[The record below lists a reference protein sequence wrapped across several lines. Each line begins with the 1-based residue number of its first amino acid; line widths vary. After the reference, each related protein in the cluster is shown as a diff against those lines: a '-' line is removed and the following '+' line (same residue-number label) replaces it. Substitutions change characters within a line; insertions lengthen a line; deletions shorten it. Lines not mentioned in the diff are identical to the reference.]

1 MYASTKTAA
10 DIIMDRESLSEWAK
24 DKPLSILQ
32 LDPADRAVLRIADER
47 DAIQKK
53 TFTKWVNK
61 HLKKANRRVEDL
73 FEDLR
78 DGHNLLSLLEVL
90 SGEHLP
96 REKGKMRFHML
107 QNAQM
112 ALDFLRYKK
121 IKLVNIRAEDI
132 VDGNPKLTLGLIW
145 TIILHFQISDIVV
158 GKEDNVSAREALLSW
173 ARRSTSRYPGVRVND
188 FTTSWRDGLAF
199 SALVHRNRPDLL
211 DWRKARTIRPSER
224 LENAFY
230 IAEKEYGVTR
240 LLDPEDVDTNEPD
253 EKSLIT
259 YISSLYDVFP
269 EPPSIHPLF
278 DVESQRRVQEYR
290 DLARQ
295 YIYWCREKSAYLQ
308 ERTFPSNLI
317 ELKRLLNDLH
327 HFRSEEVSA
336 RKREKLK
343 LVQIYKELER
353 YFESIGEID
362 VAPELRPD
370 AIEKAWYRMQTA
382 LQDREIILQQEI
394 ERLERLQR
402 LAEKVQREIKH
413 IEVKLTDIETH
424 ISEETVRID
433 RLHPVDAKNIV
444 ESFELELRHMEE
456 PIQNMNQDCH
466 LLSEG
471 HYNTVEDLHKKVNK
485 VHQRWAQLRA
495 TLHTNL
501 VQKLSGL
508 KYPIHETTLTRQ
520 TRMVVES
527 RQIETNQH
535 FRNLQ
540 EHIEWCQ
547 TKLKQLLAAD
557 FGSDLGSVKEELD
570 RQQYE
575 HKIIDQF
582 HVKILNDERHQNKFI
597 NDELHLYQQR
607 LNQLQKVYAELLST
621 STKRLSDLD
630 SLQHFLI
637 QASAE
642 LQWLNEKEQIEISR
656 DWADKNLDLS
666 SVHRYYENLMSDL
679 EKRELHFGTILDRGE
694 TLLNQQHPA
703 SKCIESHLTVLQQQW
718 AWLLQLTLC
727 LEVHLKHATEYHQF
741 FAEIKDAEQWLIN
754 RDETLNNK
762 YSQSDFGLDQGEN
775 LLRGMQDLRE
785 EFNAFGETVANLQ
798 HRAQTIVPLT
808 KRRQP
813 LSQPGSVQAICAY
826 QQQGQIQIDKGETCT
841 LLDNSGRLKW
851 RVRTSKD
858 FEGPIPSACLLIP
871 PPDKEATT
879 AAERLKRLFDRSI
892 NLWQKKHL
900 RLRQNMI
907 FATIRVVKSWDFDQ
921 FLAMGPE
928 QRTAIRRALNDDADK
943 LLSEGDPNDPQLRR
957 LSREMEEVNRLF
969 DEFEKRARAEE
980 ESKKASRIFT
990 EECVSV
996 KAKLEDMARELEQN
1010 ISAPLPRDVDSLDH
1024 VLQIHSDYERRLHL
1038 LDPELQHLQETF
1050 RTIVLKTPALKKSL
1064 DSLMV
1069 LWKELSSLSNLHK
1082 DRLKLLETSL
1092 IGLDDNEHFISEIE
1106 NELGRHRD
1114 LPSTPEG
1121 LQMIFKQLS
1130 QIQEAVTQQQ
1140 PHMEK
1145 MTDAADQLGRMGV
1158 PSKVLNDLK
1167 RLHSN
1172 VERLNTRWSAI
1183 CNQLAERMRSC
1194 ENAIVMMKNLH
1205 SSIQVEESW
1214 VDGTTEKLS
1223 AMPAATSAYELD
1235 KMLGEALERKAKIEN
1250 INLSGKRLLREAKI
1264 YDSKC
1269 LHFIDW
1275 LLEVRPSF
1283 SPPHQ
1288 DWDNIDPVAVQNLS
1302 IFCNNLNTK
1311 FQYLLEQL
1319 YQRLQ
1324 VAIDANEF
1332 ERLKFAESLEEP
1344 LKILQR
1350 HKIPTTKNYDC
1361 FTTTNKTTTQY
1372 ASIKDIRTPIGI
1384 AIAISEGDSQTEK
1397 KESANL
1403 EKNIELENNRQVPDC
1418 KALSDISPGCSLRI
1432 NEATQPIALNVNA
1445 GRLLASDDR
1454 IPLGEAVNRKLIDV
1468 QPFYKLMDPRSDS
1481 ETKNISQLEVLQ
1493 EEYNRKKADREAMVK
1508 PNEEKNLADI
1518 DKLDKFK
1525 TINRNSD
1532 TETITPDY
1540 VVRHESVT
1548 IKSNALCLSDAIE
1561 HGLVNSDGWIADRNS
1576 GERFKL
1582 DVAIAKQIIDPSIR
1596 EVVDVSNDS
1605 KITVE
1610 EAIRRGILNVAMG
1623 HYINESTEEK
1633 LSFHDAKTLQLITK
1647 PCTLKDVCDKNL
1659 MDKMARI
1666 TSPMCRKKL
1675 TITEAIEVGVLDFDS
1690 LKCITRKKGELV
1702 TLQNAIKDDIILPAE
1717 SQYRNFSTGEIFSIP
1732 EAVERGLISSVR
1744 QTPIFDIDGFKD
1756 RQSND
1761 FFSFN
1766 VALSRGILHR
1776 SSSGFTVEIIRDTYK
1791 SLEEAMIEGLIRSE
1805 VYEMFHKKVGI
1816 KNASGKEFNLLD
1828 LCYHNLINPKSGCLL
1843 DPKSGQTIPLDIAL
1857 KRKFITAEGALRLS
1871 SLLNITLTTETVTR
1885 TVNRYVTIHTKEQLR
1900 LPSTKALSF
1909 TEAIRQELVDEDKQM
1924 FTDPNTGMTYSI
1936 QQALTYGLLGVDS
1949 NDNLSESAKKFK
1961 STITIMA
1968 KQRVADMDPNEANLQ
1983 QYVDNYLDIPFTE
1996 NHSNSGDL
2004 NDKFIGSDQV
2014 SIMVKENSQTAKCE
2028 IFSPEPLQIAPGII
2042 YDPSTALVIF
2052 IQSGQTENILKAA
2065 RLGLIDDKLI
2075 RIFDPET
2082 QENISLRESVD
2093 RKIYD
2098 PELCSILAES
2108 GCRLNIITAIQ
2119 KGVLTVSGTPLVAA
2133 EDALHLVKFIANPST
2148 NEQITAEVAYER
2160 GTIAKDN
2167 LITQKSIARAMRNE
2181 KIGVFHKIR
2190 KVRLKLKEAL
2200 EKGAIDGETYGI
2212 LKNEQNF
2219 INENNERLSISE
2231 AIDLGFVDGN
2241 KGKVVDPQ
2249 RNCILNLHEA
2259 VDAHIIDSDAAGLL
2273 IPLVKSL
2280 SIPKLM
2286 EQGLIDTKTNKII
2299 HPESACFLNIHE
2311 AIICEI
2317 LDPFSKIKEPAE
2329 CTIID
2334 AFEKKI
2340 IDADECTFKVNKKS
2354 LSLTESIALNIFET
2368 KSDLKPSLMPI
2379 PPVGMTFAVIVERG
2393 LLKTKPAS
2401 IIHPELKIQIP
2412 LQKAIKEGFIM
2423 SIPYPPKSKAIGVIQ
2438 AVEEGLINVENKT
2451 FSHPDEDVHLSI
2463 RQALEKGV
2471 LVVKP
2476 ICEFVAS
2483 QRPTP
2488 QTNFTDSVNT
2498 AHEIST
2504 KTIELTQEYVLI
2516 SNDEFRNIET
2526 QVSRSTSEGN
2536 VLETTVSDNRAKT
2549 KHLNSFAQISNDRGQ
2564 SCVSRVHIEKNYV
2577 PEVAEKPK
2585 PSSSYTTVNKAK
2597 EALTKGTTGIV
2608 AAHVL
2613 AGASIVSGIKE
2624 FNSGIT
2630 KGSFKK
2636 GKKQKKRESN
2646 EDVDT
2651 EQNKLSSISEQR
2663 LVRSASPVL
2672 HDPDNSFKDLQL
2684 EANVFSD
2691 RNENQVEIKRTQNVD
2706 TEDHINS
2713 PRSSKTNSTCPGFK
2727 ADVTA
2732 NTGQVPF
2739 DLISQTTAYEPKEES
2754 LKNNLMKCNKMQW
2767 TSQKVNNF
2775 GPSPYLV
2782 NTSDQITIENLSR
2795 LNVYDKNN
2803 EHFTNPSTGSKI
2815 PFHALVSEMNIF
2827 NPETTLVK
2835 NFTTEQYESLTQA
2848 LERPL
2853 LDRNNGHMVDP
2864 KTGTKISFF
2873 ESVHRN
2879 WIVLSKINER
2889 KQAAI
2894 ENVIN
2899 KKTGEVILEDG
2910 RVSSIVDAINNG
2922 VIDIQSISVRDPV
2935 SGEVIPLRMAIE
2947 LGVVDMQA
2955 GTVIDIQTLQE
2966 IPMED
2971 AFKLGFLVPGSRKPI
2986 SLEAAVRQGLYDPA
3000 TGKLY
3005 DLESNNQV
3013 DVQRSIEIGLINPKI
3028 SLIVDTTTKR
3038 EIKLDC
3044 ALEDDLVVTEIGK
3057 IKDKKA
3063 NILVSLDVGLER
3075 KLLKTDHITWSLPE
3089 MLQREYYIP
3098 RSGKILNPITG
3109 EEICIRQA
3117 IEFGVVELDSCLIK
3131 NDEKSLI
3138 VSSKQAIKEGLL
3150 DIVQGTL
3157 SCPNIQLDEAFVKGY
3172 IFSTK
3177 KPLSLVDC
3185 LLREIYD
3192 PNTARFSIDEESV
3205 DLQTALV
3212 LKLINSEELILL
3224 DPKNDCIISLRE
3236 AISKGY
3242 IDPIHGLVI
3251 SPYSNTG
3258 QSLPEALESRILIPH
3273 KRKRSLP
3280 DAVYRGLY
3288 DPKTGVFSNTITREK
3303 LSTECAIRRGILDP
3317 NSTIVNTADKVL
3329 SFEMAIASGFVDT
3342 KKGTVKDKYNRAI
3355 DYKEAFDR
3363 GILIETQIPI
3373 SLMEAIIKRI
3383 YNEQDDTFM
3392 DPRTGKKLS
3401 LSEAIENKLLD
3412 EESVQIKDSNTDL
3425 YEEFNLSD
3433 AKATGLIDSCSA
3445 VLIYNNQKFTIKDAF
3460 DVGILNDTR
3469 APISLQKALHRGLF
3483 DEIDGKFVDP
3493 NNKRKLTLLEAIRN
3507 FVINSQL
3514 PCYFDAVPEN
3524 MHDLA
3529 ETCHMGIINCIEGV
3543 FRVPGSNTFISLHKA
3558 LKLGLIVDIENSNFG
3573 LYELLA
3579 MKFYDVATRKVVH
3592 PVSGR
3597 RLSLKEACA
3606 EGIVSSS
3613 ASLVKNHKTGQY
3625 TNLAFSIKHNFIDD
3639 INGCYN
3645 LSESNQ
3651 IDLQEAR
3658 AQGLI
3663 VSNRRYFDLELIMK
3677 MRLLDSESGTFCDP
3691 ISGDFCNLLQGIQS
3705 GLINATTTAFK
3716 NLATGEDIPLILA
3729 IEKGDV
3735 DVEKGRVF
3743 DHGRKISYNYDVAM
3757 RRGVFVTM
3765 TKAMSDEDL
3774 VRRHSRCLNEHIS
3787 GSVSFNGPREMSLE
3801 EAIAYKII
3809 DPKFAFVRDY
3819 KSHKE
3824 VSFEIA
3830 RQSGIIDLSKR
3841 TFVDPEASI
3850 FQFDATSVIFAS
3862 EPITFDRAVE
3872 INALDLKSGV
3882 LTYINSSKCQE
3893 EESVNNAP
3901 EFKVYSLKDAITK
3914 GIMDPD
3920 SAFVKDLAKSKLV
3933 RLPEA
3938 FRKGLIDANQAN
3950 VVNTKTS
3957 KICSLQEAYESGLLI
3972 TPKRS
3977 FSLIEAITFKL
3988 YIPSTGTFIDPF
4000 HTNGNITKPRTITL
4014 AEAITN
4020 GLIEPS
4026 STVIRNSSTGE
4037 IIPFTAA
4044 INVGLVDSQKG
4055 CLLCVDHSN
4064 VDFAEAAEKGLL
4076 LKAEQRQA
4084 VFEKFNLCE
4093 QNVTN
4098 LLEWV
4103 NKIEHKIA
4111 NIGGPR
4117 EKMDE
4122 LRNQINAI
4130 KQIKDEIESQQ
4141 RSVAT
4146 CSEQIRQIVLTGGDV
4161 LSAPEIATV
4170 ESAGRELR
4178 SRVDRAN
4185 DRVQR
4190 LLRRLDASRDEL
4202 TKLRSELDI
4211 FSAWLQSARH
4221 ILEDKERSLSDLSRL
4236 STQVESIREFVSD
4249 VIGHQADL
4257 RFITMATQKFVD
4269 ESKEFLAILN
4279 DFRTSLPERLPHVE
4293 PLPSTESSIR
4303 QEVSLASA
4311 HYKDLMNRVNAL
4323 QDRISGLS
4331 GRQREYQESIDK
4343 VNEWLRS
4350 IRPHALRIIG
4360 DPIGEDSKSVQEQ
4373 MSEAKALYNE
4383 LLSNGRLVDYAQQ
4396 TLDSLLRTLGTQLN
4410 PAEIKLLELPITELK
4425 ESYQGLLDSLGEHC
4439 KNLDRTLVQ
4448 SQGVQDALE
4457 SLSNWVTQAE
4467 EKYKLQLRL
4476 ASLIKERLQEQMRE
4490 HKAFLADVQSH
4501 QISIDSV
4508 YSSAQLLV
4516 KAALSARIAKMVENN
4531 LNDITNKFNR
4541 LFDKAVK
4548 RGEFFDDIYN
4558 KLCRYLDEITN
4569 VEQSI
4574 GSLQEAIDSRDT
4586 TLLTA
4591 EDQMKRMIEISN
4603 RKEKFSST
4611 FDDCMRHGKDLITI
4625 RDVTD
4630 TSLLRDRIK
4639 ALESQWRNFTVNLED
4654 KMKLSKQKS
4663 EHRATYENLKS
4674 QVLIWL
4680 AGMESRIAG
4689 LDPVAIDLNK
4699 ITQQNDELK
4708 PIFKDYREYA
4718 STIDK
4723 INDIGAHYD
4732 ALIRPESPSRKRS
4745 IFSPI
4750 KRVSPLRRMSG
4761 ETRSPSPTKGGILS
4775 PLSTG
4780 SSGFGS
4786 RRSSQDGFQLTEI
4799 SPVQQ
4804 QLSEINN
4811 RYGLIGVRLNDRQ
4824 NELDNMNEEIRKQYE
4839 NLKNLSI
4846 FLDRIHRQLP
4856 KETISNKDEV
4866 DRCNKQ
4872 AKRTIEDMY
4881 EKQSLLDTTKTQIKD
4896 ILRRKSEVYGADQ
4909 LRTENEN
4916 VLDKWKHLS
4925 EACKNCINFSD
4936 KLRDFLDTH
4945 NNLKNW
4951 LDSKERMLTVLGP
4964 ISSDPRMVQS
4974 QVQQVQVLREEFR
4987 TQQPQLKHFQEI
4999 GQSILNYPHSETLD
5013 GVAVS
5018 KKLQDID
5025 GKWEDLVSR
5034 LDERANCLGGA
5045 ADSSKEFDAAVS
5057 RLKEALQQ
5065 ISDNLDILPSHMD
5078 YQEKLRKIENLERQ
5092 LEGQRPLLADAEQS
5106 ATALC
5111 NILGDSASRA
5121 DVNSRVVALGK
5132 QYQTLQ
5138 KKLDTKKAETEA
5150 TLRNGRQFTESCSKT
5165 LGWLSGELTNLN
5177 ERLLVSAHKPSLQH
5191 QVDSHEPIYREIMA
5205 REHEI
5210 IMLLNKGK
5218 DLSDLQ
5224 QDRIAK
5230 RDLDRIQQQWEKLRR
5245 EAVERHTRLQTCME
5259 YCRKYIQNSEIFLTW
5274 LRLAE
5279 DKLNSFAPGVLS
5291 KSKLENHLRDLQ
5303 AFRSEVWK
5311 HSNDY
5316 ENTKVSGE
5324 TFLNSC
5330 DIDKESISKELR
5342 DIHEKWESLNNDL
5355 IARAQ
5360 EIENYSRRLGDFN
5373 DELRNLNHDVSRCE
5387 DRLAAHDALGG
5398 TAKDAKLVER
5408 VKTIREELRNLQ
5420 NPLQRLKN
5428 MANEI
5433 CVEIRALGG
5442 DAEHLIDDVDNIADR
5457 ITELERRL
5465 NDRLDVL
5472 QSVATAVSHFNDKVK
5487 VLATDINELENEI
5500 ENLSAPA
5507 REIQIVQVQYDETTK
5522 LRSKIDRAA
5531 EGIEECELAADALV
5545 DAGFSP
5551 DAAQTRE
5558 QISILRKNLMR
5569 LDNRLRSH
5577 SHILEETLLT
5587 LQNFYEI
5594 QSHTLNDI
5602 HKVVEEFRLMKPVA
5616 SELDHIRR
5624 QQEDFRNFRMQ
5635 KLESLCKNVDKVNI
5649 TGRDLVR
5656 SAASGVSTNNIEK
5669 DLENLNECWNDLKE
5683 RMNERDR
5690 RLDVALLH
5698 SGKFQEALE
5707 GLAKW
5712 LSDTEEM
5719 VKNQKAP
5726 SSDYKVIKAQL
5737 QEQKFLKKML
5747 LDRQNSM
5754 SSLSS
5759 LSKEVISHTD
5769 ISERSVIEKQLQD
5782 LMERFDTLTYGAERR
5797 ERDLE
5802 ETMGI
5807 AKRFHDKINP
5817 LQLWLDTTER
5827 TVKSMELV
5835 PTDEEKIQQRILE
5848 HERLHNEILE
5858 EKPNF
5863 SQMADIASQLMHLIS
5878 DDEAVN
5884 LSEKVRKITDRYTE
5898 LVDSSEN
5905 IGSLLNESRKGL
5917 RHLVLTYQ
5925 DLAAWMEHMEI
5936 ELKRFHSV
5944 PVFAEKLLEQMDL
5957 LLQLN
5962 ENIANHAPNVESTVE
5977 CGAELM
5983 KHISNDE
5990 ALQLKDK
5997 LDSLQRR
6004 YGELTNRGGDL
6015 LKNSQNALPLVQQF
6029 HGGHSRLIEWMQI
6042 AETSLSLSEPRQF
6055 DVLRL
6060 EGELAEMRTVLD
6072 VVNLVGP
6079 QLCQISPGEGAA
6091 VIENI
6096 VTRDNRRFDAIVEQI
6111 QRKAERLHLSNQR
6124 AKEVMNGIDE
6134 LLEWFRDMDATLR
6147 DAELPA
6153 IEPKL
6158 VRGQLQE
6165 HRSINDDISGQKGRV
6180 RDITAAS
6187 KKVLRES
6194 PQSDNTS
6201 TLREK
6206 LEDLKEIVETV
6217 VQLCSERLSTLE
6229 QALPLS
6235 EHFADSHA
6243 GLSAW
6248 FDDMEAQISRLSTPA
6263 LRPDQISQ
6271 QQDRNERLLQSI
6283 LEHKPLLD
6291 KLNKTGEALGAL
6303 VTDDDSGKI
6312 NEILTTD
6319 SARYSALRQEVRE
6332 RQQALENALQ
6342 ESSQFSDKIEGL
6354 LRALTNTVEQVN
6366 QLDPLSALPQKIREQ
6381 IEDNAAIGE
6390 DLEKRADAFN
6400 AVQRA
6405 ANDVIAKAGNKS
6417 DPAIRDIKSKL
6428 EKLNTLWSDV
6438 KKATKRRGSSLNDI
6452 LSLAESFWNQL
6463 LCVMKSLKDLEEN
6476 LSAQE
6481 APAAQPQ
6488 EIQKQQV
6495 ALQEIRYEIDQTKPE
6510 VEQVRRRGNNL
6521 MSMCGEPDKPEVKK
6535 HIDDLDNAWDN
6546 ITALYAKREE
6556 NLIDAMEK
6564 AMEFHET
6571 LQKLLQFL
6579 TNAEENFTRL
6589 GQIGTDIDA
6598 VKQQID
6604 QLRSFK
6610 DEVDPHMVKIEAL
6623 NRQAIELTER
6633 TSPEQAASIRE
6644 PLLVVNRRWDS
6655 LLRCMVERQKQLE
6668 HALLHLGQF
6677 QHALSELLVWINKTD
6692 ITLDQLKPIP
6702 GDPQL
6707 LEVELAK
6714 LKVLANDIQ
6723 AHQNSVDTLNDAG
6736 RHLIESEKGSL
6747 EASTTQEKLR
6757 KLNQEWKT
6765 LLQKSSDR
6773 QHELEES
6780 LREAHGYISEV
6791 QDILGWLGD
6800 VDAVIGAS
6808 KPVGGLPET
6817 AAEQLERFMEVYNEL
6832 EENRPKVETIQ
6843 TQGQEYIKK
6852 QNQIKV
6858 SSSNLQHTLRTLK
6871 QRWDAVI
6878 SRASDKKIK
6887 LEIALKE
6894 ATEFHETLQTFVEWL
6909 NQAEKQLANAQPVS
6923 RVLETIQ
6930 AQMEDHKILQKDV
6943 STHREA
6949 MLLLDKK
6956 GTHLKYFSQKQDVIL
6971 IKNLLVSVQ
6980 HRWERIVSKAAERT
6994 RALDHGYKEARE
7006 FNDSWSNMMQ
7016 YLEETEAIL
7025 DQIIEEAANT
7035 KEPQKIKKCI
7045 SKIKDTH
7052 RQLTGKQSSYDSTMR
7067 SGKNLIERAPKSDE
7081 PIMGKML
7088 CDLKDRWSRVLLK
7101 SIERQRKL
7109 EEALLLSG
7117 QFSDAL
7123 GELLDWLKKAE
7134 SILNQDGLVHGD
7146 LETVQGLWEQHK
7158 HLEQDLQK
7166 RSTQM
7171 QSVLKTGR
7179 GLERSGNNPDI
7190 GLQLDE
7196 LQSIWDEV
7204 KNDTAKR
7211 GERLQQ
7217 ALKDAEKLNKNIQGI
7232 FDWLDHAEHKLRY
7245 AKNAPDDERI
7255 SREMMETHKE
7265 FMADLSLRERQ
7276 KVETF
7281 KFAEEIISKAYPDA
7295 IPIIK
7300 NWLNIIE
7307 ERWEEVKQWGVNRES
7322 KLEQHLQSLKDLDD
7336 TIEKLLIWLNGL
7348 EATLLN
7354 LERESLPDEIAPL
7367 EKLIEDHKEFMEN
7380 TARRQAEIDRACK
7393 PKQLT
7398 VGSRKTSRAAKT
7410 PVRGSSHDIR
7420 EQSPDGTLRRQSFKG
7435 SRDYGLN
7442 VRKSGSRI
7450 TPNRDT
7456 PDRDRLPH
7464 YGPRFS
7470 PSSVGSELEF
7480 RSSRAKLLWDKWRQV
7495 WMLSW
7500 ERQRRLNDHLMYL
7513 KDLERVRNF
7522 SWDDWRK
7529 RFLKYMNHKKSRLTD
7544 LFRKMDKDNNGL
7556 IPRGEFID
7564 GILNTKFDT
7573 SRMEMGAVADL
7584 FDRNGEGLIDWQEF
7598 IAALRPDW
7606 QERKPVTDSDKI
7618 HDEVKRLVMLCTCR
7632 QKFRVFQVGEGKYR
7646 FGDSQKLRLVRI
7658 LRSTV
7663 MVRVGG
7669 GWVALDEFLQK
7680 NDPCRADEHLAELMP
7695 IFERIRAQEQVPCA
7709 FPIHMGAAGGT
7720 IFMRCNNSRSVP
7732 LSPHVIHC
7740 HPTTLS
7746 VRERS
7751 VRSIPMS
7758 KPSRSSLSA
7767 STPDSLSDNEGNQ
7780 GGNTSGR
7787 YTPRKV
7793 TYTSIR
7799 TGLTPSASR
7808 PNSKPNSRPLS
7819 RQGSKP
7825 SSRQGSTLSLDST
7838 DEATPSRIPQRKASS
7853 GGTGSNPRPS
7863 RLSVTPTTSRT
7874 NGAGAIPR
7882 KTASGSASPA
7892 PTIHGGMIRSSSIPA
7907 LTGFGFKPSIRTSRI
7922 PIKISLSENSSP
7934 TCSALSSANYNFGRS
7949 GTSTP
7954 SGLQTPR
7961 KNSGDPSVSSNMR
7974 RTSRGTTPV
7983 EKREPFRL

>member
-1 MYASTKTAA
+1 MKRNQKVLTDVVNSPGPPITTSIDQIKEQKILKPLTVEATNCIDQSTMERNELLPYDYVILEETIEPKPRRYQQLTRNKLMSAEILGSSLESTKISRHIQNGYRRTTTR
-10 DIIMDRESLSEWAK
+10 IVRKVTTLNHIEEQRSGPENMLELTRNVPTKQETTRHFVS
-24 DKPLSILQ
+24 PLGFQSPLLPSI
-32 LDPADRAVLRIADER
+32 
-47 DAIQKK
+47 K
-53 TFTKWVNK
+53 
-61 HLKKANRRVEDL
+61 
-73 FEDLR
+73 
-78 DGHNLLSLLEVL
+78 
-90 SGEHLP
+90 
-96 REKGKMRFHML
+96 
-107 QNAQM
+107 
-112 ALDFLRYKK
+112 
-121 IKLVNIRAEDI
+121 
-132 VDGNPKLTLGLIW
+132 
-145 TIILHFQISDIVV
+145 ISDIVV
-158 GKEDNVSAREALLSW
+158 GKEDNVSAREALLTW

-188 FTTSWRDGLAF
+188 FTSSWRDGLAF

-211 DWRKARTIRPSER
+211 DWRKARTVRARER
-224 LENAFY
+224 LETAFH
-230 IAEKEYGVTR
+230 IVEKEYGVTR

-295 YIYWCREKSAYLQ
+295 YIYWCREKTAYLQ

-336 RKREKLK
+336 RKREKSK
-343 LVQIYKELER
+343 LIQIYKELER

-362 VAPELRPD
+362 VEPELRPD
-370 AIEKAWYRMQTA
+370 AIEKSWYRLQSA

-394 ERLERLQR
+394 ERLDRLQR

-413 IEVKLTDIETH
+413 TDIKLTDLETH

-444 ESFELELRHMEE
+444 ESFELELRHLEE
-456 PIQNMNQDCH
+456 PIQDMNQDCH

-471 HYNTVEDLHKKVNK
+471 RYNAVDELSKKVNK
-485 VHQRWAQLRA
+485 LHQRWAQLRA
-495 TLHTNL
+495 TFHTNL

-535 FRNLQ
+535 FRDLQ

-557 FGSDLGSVKEELD
+557 FGSDLPSVKEELD

-582 HVKILNDERHQNKFI
+582 HVKILNDERQQNKFI
-597 NDELHLYQQR
+597 DDELHLYQQR

-630 SLQHFLI
+630 SLQHFLA

-703 SKCIESHLTVLQQQW
+703 SKCIENHLTVLQQQW

-741 FAEIKDAEQWLIN
+741 FAEIKDAEQWLTN
-754 RDETLNNK
+754 RDETLNSK

-785 EFNAFGETVANLQ
+785 EFNAFGETVVSLQ
-798 HRAQTIVPLT
+798 NRAQTVVPLT
-808 KRRQP
+808 KRRHP
-813 LSQPGSVQAICAY
+813 LTQPGSVQAICAY
-826 QQQGQIQIDKGETCT
+826 QQPGVMQIEKGETCT

-858 FEGPIPSACLLIP
+858 FEGPVPSACLLIP
-871 PPDKEATT
+871 PPDKEATIV
-879 AAERLKRLFDRSI
+879 AERVKRLFDRSI

-980 ESKKASRIFT
+980 ESKQASRVFT
-990 EECVSV
+990 GECISV

-1010 ISAPLPRDVDSLDH
+1010 ISAPLPRDIDSLDH
-1024 VLQIHSDYERRLHL
+1024 VLEIHSDYERRLHL
-1038 LDPELQHLQETF
+1038 LEPELQHLQDTF

-1064 DSLMV
+1064 DNLMV
-1069 LWKELSSLSNLHK
+1069 LWKELNSLSNLHK

-1092 IGLDDNEHFISEIE
+1092 VGLDENEHFISEIE
-1106 NELGRHRD
+1106 NELAKHRD
-1114 LPSTPEG
+1114 LPSSPEG
-1121 LQMIFKQLS
+1121 LQLIFKQLS
-1130 QIQEAVTQQQ
+1130 QIQDAITQQQ

-1158 PSKVLNDLK
+1158 PTKVLNDLK
-1167 RLHSN
+1167 RLHAN

-1183 CNQLAERMRSC
+1183 CNQLAE
-1194 ENAIVMMKNLH
+1194 
-1205 SSIQVEESW
+1205 
-1214 VDGTTEKLS
+1214 
-1223 AMPAATSAYELD
+1223 
-1235 KMLGEALERKAKIEN
+1235 
-1250 INLSGKRLLREAKI
+1250 
-1264 YDSKC
+1264 SKC

-1283 SPPHQ
+1283 SPPRRDLDHTI
-1288 DWDNIDPVAVQNLS
+1288 NAEAMHNLS
-1302 IFCNNLNTK
+1302 AHCNDLNAK
-1311 FQYLLEQL
+1311 FHSLLEEL
-1319 YQRLQ
+1319 SHRLRL
-1324 VAIDANEF
+1324 AIEANET
-1332 ERLKFAESLEEP
+1332 ESLQFAESLQEP
-1344 LKILQR
+1344 LKVLQR
-1350 HKIPTTKNYDC
+1350 YKSRTSKHYDC
-1361 FTTTNKTTTQY
+1361 FTTTSTTTTQCS
-1372 ASIKDIRTPIGI
+1372 SIRDIHTSTGTSSGFRENAAEEEKNPIHKRDI
-1384 AIAISEGDSQTEK
+1384 TLTNNRQILESKERVDPTTNCPLTIGDAVQIKSLDMHADELLNSK
-1397 KESANL
+1397 RINL
-1403 EKNIELENNRQVPDC
+1403 EKAANH
-1418 KALSDISPGCSLRI
+1418 
-1432 NEATQPIALNVNA
+1432 
-1445 GRLLASDDR
+1445 
-1454 IPLGEAVNRKLIDV
+1454 KLIDV
-1468 QPFYKLMDPRSDS
+1468 EPFYKSTQP
-1481 ETKNISQLEVLQ
+1481 ILEVRQ
-1493 EEYNRKKADREAMVK
+1493 KEYNEKEIDCEVERNNKIIMS
-1508 PNEEKNLADI
+1508 NEDE
-1518 DKLDKFK
+1518 LDKCK
-1525 TINRNSD
+1525 IVAGSADTNMESD
-1532 TETITPDY
+1532 IFIPLIEASKPDY
-1540 VVRHESVT
+1540 LIRHESVT

-1561 HGLVNSDGWIADRNS
+1561 HGLVDADGWIADRNS

-1582 DVAIAKQIIDPSIR
+1582 DIAIAKQLINPNIR
-1596 EVVDVSNDS
+1596 EVVDAKNDS
-1605 KITVE
+1605 KITLD
-1610 EAIRRGILNVAMG
+1610 EALKRGILNIAVSR
-1623 HYINESTEEK
+1623 YINESTGEK
-1633 LSFHDAKTLQLITK
+1633 LSFIEAKSLQLITK
-1647 PCTLKDVCDKNL
+1647 PYTLKDICDKNL
-1659 MDKMARI
+1659 MDERSRI
-1666 TSPMCRKKL
+1666 ISPVGRKKL
-1675 TITEAIEVGVLDFDS
+1675 GIMEAIEVGVLDFDS
-1690 LKCITRKKGELV
+1690 LKCITRRKGELI
-1702 TLQNAIKDDIILPAE
+1702 TLQNAIADNIILPLE
-1717 SQYRNFSTGEIFSIP
+1717 CQYRNFSTGEIFDIP
-1732 EAVERGLISSVR
+1732 EAVQRGLISSVTQR
-1744 QTPIFDIDGFKD
+1744 SIFDIDGFKD
-1756 RQSND
+1756 IQNND
-1761 FFSFN
+1761 FVSFN
-1766 VALSRGILHR
+1766 VALSRGILYR
-1776 SSSGFTVEIIRDTYK
+1776 SSSEFTIQISENTYK
-1791 SLEEAMIEGLIRSE
+1791 SLEEAMNVGLIRPE
-1805 VYEMFHKKVGI
+1805 VYEMFHKKIGI
-1816 KNASGKEFNLLD
+1816 KNASGKEFNILD
-1828 LCYHNLINPKSGCLL
+1828 LCYYNLINPKTGCLL
-1843 DPKSGQTIPLDIAL
+1843 DGKTGETIPFDLAL
-1857 KRKFITAEGALRLS
+1857 KRKLITAEGALLLS

-1885 TVNRYVTIHTKEQLR
+1885 TVNRYVTVHTNEQTP
-1900 LPSTKALSF
+1900 LPNTGALSF
-1909 TEAIRQELVDEDKQM
+1909 TEAIRRDLVNEEKQL
-1924 FTDPNTGMTYSI
+1924 FTDPKTEKTYSI
-1936 QQALTYGLLGVDS
+1936 QQALTYGLLTTDS
-1949 NDNLSESAKKFK
+1949 NDNLTESNKKSK
-1961 STITIMA
+1961 PTITIIT
-1968 KQRVADMDPNEANLQ
+1968 KQRVSENDPIKTNTQGN
-1983 QYVDNYLDIPFTE
+1983 VSKCLDIPIAENNRNNGDVNVKFTSSDKTSFME
-1996 NHSNSGDL
+1996 N
-2004 NDKFIGSDQV
+2004 
-2014 SIMVKENSQTAKCE
+2014 ENSQNFKTDQRE
-2028 IFSPEPLQIAPGII
+2028 ISSPEPLQIAPGVI

-2052 IQSGQTENILKAA
+2052 IHNGQSENILEAA
-2065 RLGLIDDKLI
+2065 RLGLIDEKTV
-2075 RIFDPET
+2075 RIVDPET
-2082 QENISLRESVD
+2082 QENISLSESID

-2098 PELCSILAES
+2098 PDLGCILTQT
-2108 GCRLNIITAIQ
+2108 GCRLNITKAIQ
-2119 KGVLTVSGTPLVAA
+2119 QGILIVSGTPLVAA
-2133 EDALHLVKFIANPST
+2133 EGALHTVKFVTDPLT
-2148 NEQITAEVAYER
+2148 NEQIPVEVAYER
-2160 GTIAKDN
+2160 GILTKDN
-2167 LITQKSIARAMRNE
+2167 LTTPKPIERETSNE
-2181 KIGVFHKIR
+2181 KTNVLHKIR
-2190 KVRLKLKEAL
+2190 KIILTPKEAL
-2200 EKGAIDGETYGI
+2200 EKGVIDGEACDI
-2212 LKNEQNF
+2212 L
-2219 INENNERLSISE
+2219 ENGRDFLNHNNKRISISE
-2231 AIDLGFVDGN
+2231 AINLGFIDGN
-2241 KGKVVDPQ
+2241 KGKVIDPQ
-2249 RNCILNLHEA
+2249 RNCILNIYEA
-2259 VDAHIIDSDAAGLL
+2259 VASHIVDHDTANLL
-2273 IPLVKSL
+2273 IPLARSL

-2286 EQGLIDTKTNKII
+2286 EQGLIDTKTNKIV
-2299 HPESACFLNIHE
+2299 HPESGCFLNIHE
-2311 AIICEI
+2311 AIVCEI
-2317 LDPFSKIKEPAE
+2317 LDPFSKIQQPVE
-2329 CTIID
+2329 CTIAD
-2334 AFEKKI
+2334 AIEKRI
-2340 IDADECTFKVNKKS
+2340 IDAEDCTFKINNKS
-2354 LSLTESIALNIFET
+2354 LSLAEGIALNIFET
-2368 KSDLKPSLMPI
+2368 KSDLKPSLLPI
-2379 PPVGMTFAVIVERG
+2379 SPVGMTFAVIIERG

-2401 IIHPELKIQIP
+2401 IIHPELKMQIP
-2412 LQKAIKEGFIM
+2412 LEKAITEEFIM
-2423 SIPYPPKSKAIGVIQ
+2423 SIPYPPRAKAIGVIEG
-2438 AVEEGLINVENKT
+2438 VEKGFVNVVDQT
-2451 FSHPDEDVHLSI
+2451 FSHPDENVHLSI
-2463 RQALEKGV
+2463 RQALEKGL

-2476 ICEFVAS
+2476 ISDFVVS
-2483 QRPTP
+2483 QKPMKQIKFADTK
-2488 QTNFTDSVNT
+2488 NT
-2498 AHEIST
+2498 AHVIST
-2504 KTIELTQEYVLI
+2504 ETIELIQEYVLI
-2516 SNDEFRNIET
+2516 SNEELQNNKAERT
-2526 QVSRSTSEGN
+2526 CSTTKDNSSDKNMSE
-2536 VLETTVSDNRAKT
+2536 K
-2549 KHLNSFAQISNDRGQ
+2549 KNSFSET
-2564 SCVSRVHIEKNYV
+2564 IEKV
-2577 PEVAEKPK
+2577 E
-2585 PSSSYTTVNKAK
+2585 PSSSYMAINKVK
-2597 EALTKGTTGIV
+2597 EALKMGTIGIV
-2608 AAHVL
+2608 AAPVL
-2613 AGASIVSGIKE
+2613 AGAAIVGEIKQLGRATKDIFKSE
-2624 FNSGIT
+2624 TLIKKDSYENKGETSNLTKAGLVFEENKVPNASELFKIT
-2630 KGSFKK
+2630 SCT
-2636 GKKQKKRESN
+2636 
-2646 EDVDT
+2646 DDAD
-2651 EQNKLSSISEQR
+2651 SS
-2663 LVRSASPVL
+2663 
-2672 HDPDNSFKDLQL
+2672 KDLLQS
-2684 EANVFSD
+2684 NIFSD
-2691 RNENQVEIKRTQNVD
+2691 RNEKQAADIKTIVESQKNSQTLKNYLDDSGFEQDSTAKENAGEIASDKL
-2706 TEDHINS
+2706 TETTVS
-2713 PRSSKTNSTCPGFK
+2713 EFK
-2727 ADVTA
+2727 ALSPLNNNKLVECDQMQ
-2732 NTGQVPF
+2732 G
-2739 DLISQTTAYEPKEES
+2739 ISQNMNNSES
-2754 LKNNLMKCNKMQW
+2754 
-2767 TSQKVNNF
+2767 SA
-2775 GPSPYLV
+2775 YLV
-2782 NTSDQITIENLSR
+2782 STNDQVTIENLSE
-2795 LNVYDKNN
+2795 LNIYDKHN
-2803 EHFTNPSTGSKI
+2803 ECFINPLTGTKI
-2815 PFHALVSEMNIF
+2815 PFHALVFEMNIF
-2827 NPETTLVK
+2827 NPENTLVK
-2835 NFTTEQYESLTQA
+2835 NFTTDQYESLTHA

-2853 LDRNNGHMVDP
+2853 LDRHNGHMVDP
-2864 KTGTKISFF
+2864 KTGKKISFF
-2873 ESVHRN
+2873 ECVRRN
-2879 WIVLSKINER
+2879 WVVFSNLDKR
-2889 KQAAI
+2889 KQAPI
-2894 ENVIN
+2894 ESVIDQ
-2899 KKTGEVILEDG
+2899 KTGKVILDDG
-2910 RVSSIVDAINNG
+2910 RVFSIVDAINDG
-2922 VIDIQSISVRDPV
+2922 IIDIQSISVRDPV

-2986 SLEAAVRQGLYDPA
+2986 SLEAAVRKGLYDPE

-3005 DLESNNQV
+3005 DSASNNQV
-3013 DVQRSIEIGLINPKI
+3013 DVQKSIEIGLVNPKI
-3028 SLIVDTTTKR
+3028 SLIVDTATKK
-3038 EIKLDC
+3038 EVKLDC
-3044 ALEDDLVVTEIGK
+3044 ALEDDLVVAEVGK

-3063 NILVSLDVGLER
+3063 NILVSLDVGLEK

-3098 RSGKILNPITG
+3098 KSGKILNPTTG
-3109 EEICIRQA
+3109 EEICIQQA
-3117 IEFGVVELDSCLIK
+3117 IEFGIVELDSCLIK
-3131 NDEKSLI
+3131 NDEKSMI
-3138 VSSKQAIKEGLL
+3138 VSGKQAVNEGLL
-3150 DIVQGTL
+3150 DIVRGTL
-3157 SCPNIQLDEAFVKGY
+3157 VCPNIRLDEAFVKGY

-3177 KPLSLVDC
+3177 QPLSLVDC
-3185 LLREIYD
+3185 LLREIYN
-3192 PNTARFSIDEESV
+3192 PNTAQFNIDGKLV
-3205 DLQTALV
+3205 DLQSALA
-3212 LKLINSEELILL
+3212 LKLINAEELVLL
-3224 DPKNDCIISLRE
+3224 DPRTDCIISLRE
-3236 AISKGY
+3236 AINKGY

-3258 QSLPEALESRILIPH
+3258 QSLPEALENRILIPH

-3288 DPKTGVFSNTITREK
+3288 DPKTGVFSNTVTREK

-3317 NSTIVNTADKVL
+3317 NSTIVNVAGKVL
-3329 SFEMAIASGFVDT
+3329 PFEKATAIGFVDT
-3342 KKGTVKDKYNRAI
+3342 KKGTVKDNYNRAI
-3355 DYKEAFDR
+3355 DYKEAFHR
-3363 GILIETQIPI
+3363 GILIETRIPI
-3373 SLMEAIIKRI
+3373 SLIEAVIKKI
-3383 YNEQDDTFM
+3383 YNEEDGSFM
-3392 DPRTGKKLS
+3392 DPRTGQKFS
-3401 LSEAIENKLLD
+3401 LGEAIENKLLD
-3412 EESVQIKDSNTDL
+3412 EESVQIRDLNTGL
-3425 YEEFNLSD
+3425 YKRFNLTE
-3433 AKATGLIDSCSA
+3433 AKAHGLIDNSSA
-3445 VLIYNNQKFTIKDAF
+3445 ALIYNNQRLTIKDAF
-3460 DVGILNDTR
+3460 DLGILKDSR
-3469 APISLQKALHRGLF
+3469 APISLQKALHDNLL
-3483 DEIDGKFVDP
+3483 DEIDGKLADP
-3493 NNKRKLTLLEAIRN
+3493 NTKRKITLLEAIRS
-3507 FVINSQL
+3507 FIINPQL
-3514 PCYFDAVPEN
+3514 PCFFDPIPET
-3524 MHDLA
+3524 MHDLT
-3529 ETCHMGIINCIEGV
+3529 ETSHIGIINCIEGV
-3543 FRVPGSNTFISLHKA
+3543 FREPGSNTFISLHKA

-3579 MKFYDVATRKVVH
+3579 MKFYDVTTRKVLH

-3597 RLSLKEACA
+3597 KLHLKDACR

-3613 ASLVKNHKTGQY
+3613 SSLIKNHKTGQY
-3625 TNLAFSIKHNFIDD
+3625 TTLDIAIKDNFIDD

-3645 LSESNQ
+3645 LNESKQ

-3658 AQGLI
+3658 SQGLI
-3663 VSNRRYFDLELIMK
+3663 ISNRRFLDLELAMR
-3677 MRLLDSESGTFCDP
+3677 MRLFDSESGRFCDP
-3691 ISGDFCNLLQGIQS
+3691 ISGDSYNLLEGIQN
-3705 GLINATTTAFK
+3705 GLINATTTVFK
-3716 NLATGEDIPLILA
+3716 NFATDKEVPLLVA
-3729 IEKGDV
+3729 IENGDI

-3743 DHGRKISYNYDVAM
+3743 DHGSKIPYSYDVAM
-3757 RRGVFVTM
+3757 RRGVFLTV
-3765 TKAMSDEDL
+3765 TKAIKDMDVEREESNKF
-3774 VRRHSRCLNEHIS
+3774 NEYTS
-3787 GSVSFNGPREMSLE
+3787 GSTLVNEPREMSLE
-3801 EAIAYKII
+3801 EAIISKII
-3809 DPKFAFVRDY
+3809 DPKTALVRDY
-3819 KSHKE
+3819 KTFR
-3824 VSFEIA
+3824 VLPFEIA
-3830 RQSGIIDLSKR
+3830 QQNGVIDLSKR

-3850 FQFDATSVIFAS
+3850 FEFDTTSVIFAQ

-3872 INALDLKSGV
+3872 INMLDLKSGL
-3882 LTYINSSKCQE
+3882 LTYVNPCKLQE
-3893 EESVNNAP
+3893 SENIIDTP
-3901 EFKVYSLKDAITK
+3901 EYKVYSLKDAITK

-3920 SAFVKDLAKSKLV
+3920 SAFIKDLAKSKLV

-3950 VVNTKTS
+3950 VVNTGTS
-3957 KICSLQEAYESGLLI
+3957 KIFSLQEAYESGLLV

-3977 FSLIEAITFKL
+3977 FSLFEAITFKL
-3988 YIPSTGTFIDPF
+3988 YIPSSGTFIDPF
-4000 HTNGNITKPRTITL
+4000 HTNQDITEPKTITL
-4014 AEAITN
+4014 AEALTN
-4020 GLIEPS
+4020 GLVEPS
-4026 STVIRNSSTGE
+4026 STVIRNTSTGE

-4055 CLLCVDHSN
+4055 RLICADN
-4064 VDFAEAAEKGLL
+4064 PDMDFSKAAEKGLL

-4093 QNVTN
+4093 QNITN
-4098 LLEWV
+4098 LLEWI
-4103 NKIEHKIA
+4103 NKVEHKLA

-4130 KQIKDEIESQQ
+4130 KQIKDEIENQQ

-4146 CSEQIRQIVLTGGDV
+4146 CLEQIRQIVLTGGDV
-4161 LSAPEIATV
+4161 LSAPEIATI
-4170 ESAGRELR
+4170 ENAGRELR
-4178 SRVDRAN
+4178 SRVDRVN

-4211 FSAWLQSARH
+4211 FSNWLQSARH
-4221 ILEDKERSLSDLSRL
+4221 ILEDKERALSDLSRL

-4279 DFRTSLPERLPHVE
+4279 DFRTSLPERLPHIE

-4331 GRQREYQESIDK
+4331 GRQREYQEAIDK
-4343 VNEWLRS
+4343 ANEWLHS
-4350 IRPHALRIIG
+4350 IHPRVLRIIG
-4360 DPIGEDSKSVQEQ
+4360 EPIGGDSKSVQEQ
-4373 MSEAKALYNE
+4373 MNEAKALHNE
-4383 LLSNGRLVDYAQQ
+4383 LLSNGRLVDNAQQ
-4396 TLDSLLRTLGTQLN
+4396 TLDSLVRTLGTQLN
-4410 PAEIKLLELPITELK
+4410 PAEIKLLEVPILELK
-4425 ESYQGLLDSLGEHC
+4425 ESYQKLLDSLSEHC
-4439 KNLDRTLVQ
+4439 KNLDKTLVQ
-4448 SQGVQDALE
+4448 SQGVQDALD

-4467 EKYKLQLRL
+4467 ERYKSQLRL

-4501 QISIDSV
+4501 QNSIDSV
-4508 YSSAQLLV
+4508 YSSAHLLM
-4516 KAALSARIAKMVENN
+4516 KTASSARIAKMVENS

-4558 KLCRYLDEITN
+4558 KLCQYLEEITN
-4569 VEQSI
+4569 VEQGI
-4574 GSLQEAIDSRDT
+4574 VSLQEAVDSRDT
-4586 TLLTA
+4586 ALLTT
-4591 EDQMKRMIEISN
+4591 EEQMRRMTDISN
-4603 RKEKFSST
+4603 RKEKFTST
-4611 FDDCMRHGKDLITI
+4611 FNDCMRHGKDLITI

-4639 ALESQWRNFTVNLED
+4639 ALESQWRNITVSLDE
-4654 KMKLSKQKS
+4654 KIKLSKQKT
-4663 EHRATYENLKS
+4663 EHRVIYENLKT
-4674 QVLIWL
+4674 QVLAWL
-4680 AGMESRIAG
+4680 TGMESRITG

-4699 ITQQNDELK
+4699 ISQQNDELK
-4708 PIFKDYREYA
+4708 PIYKEYREYA
-4718 STIDK
+4718 SNIDK
-4723 INDIGAHYD
+4723 INDVGAQYD

-4786 RRSSQDGFQLTEI
+4786 RRSSQDGFQLSEM

-4846 FLDRIHRQLP
+4846 FLERIHRQLP

-4896 ILRRKSEVYGADQ
+4896 ILRRKSDVYGSEQ

-4916 VLDKWKHLS
+4916 VLEKWKQLS
-4925 EACKNCINFSD
+4925 EVCKNCINFSD
-4936 KLRDFLDTH
+4936 KLRDFLDTYS
-4945 NNLKNW
+4945 NLKNW
-4951 LDSKERMLTVLGP
+4951 LDNKERMLTVLGP

-4999 GQSILNYPHSETLD
+4999 GQTILNYPHSEALD

-5018 KKLQDID
+5018 KKLQDVD
-5025 GKWEDLVSR
+5025 TKWEELVSR

-5065 ISDNLDILPSHMD
+5065 ISDNLDTLPSHMD

-5106 ATALC
+5106 ATALS

-5121 DVNSRVVALGK
+5121 DVNSRVIALGK

-5150 TLRNGRQFTESCSKT
+5150 ALRNGRQFTESCSKT
-5165 LGWLSGELTNLN
+5165 LGWLSGELANLN

-5191 QVDSHEPIYREIMA
+5191 QIDSHDPIYREVMA

-5230 RDLDRIQQQWEKLRR
+5230 RDLERIQQQWEKLRR
-5245 EAVERHTRLQTCME
+5245 ETVERHTRLQTCME
-5259 YCRKYIQNSEIFLTW
+5259 YCRKYTQISEIFLGW

-5279 DKLNSFAPGVLS
+5279 DKLNSFTPGVLS
-5291 KSKLENHLRDLQ
+5291 KTKLENHLRDLQ

-5311 HSNDY
+5311 HSNEY

-5330 DIDKESISKELR
+5330 DIDKEPISTELR
-5342 DIHEKWESLNNDL
+5342 NIHEKWESLNNDL
-5355 IARAQ
+5355 IKRAQ

-5373 DELRNLNHDVSRCE
+5373 DELRNLNHAVSRCE

-5398 TAKDAKLVER
+5398 TAKDPKLVER
-5408 VKTIREELRNLQ
+5408 VKAIREELLTLQ
-5420 NPLQRLKN
+5420 KPLQHVKS
-5428 MANEI
+5428 MAKEI
-5433 CVEIRALGG
+5433 CVEIRASGG
-5442 DAEHLIDDVDNIADR
+5442 DAEHLIDDVDSIADR
-5457 ITELERRL
+5457 IMELERRL
-5465 NDRLDVL
+5465 DDRLDVL
-5472 QSVATAVSHFNDKVK
+5472 QSVATAVSHFNEKVK
-5487 VLATDINELENEI
+5487 VLVSDINELENEV
-5500 ENLSAPA
+5500 ENLSAPG
-5507 REIQIVQVQYDETTK
+5507 REIQIVQVQCDETTK
-5522 LRSKIDRAA
+5522 LRGKIDRAA

-5545 DAGFSP
+5545 DAGYSP
-5551 DAAQTRE
+5551 DAIQTRE
-5558 QISILRKNLMR
+5558 QVSILRKNLMR
-5569 LDNRLRSH
+5569 LDNRIRNH
-5577 SHILEETLLT
+5577 SQILEETLLD
-5587 LQNFYEI
+5587 LKNFYDI

-5602 HKVVEEFRLMKPVA
+5602 HKIVEEFHHLKPVA
-5616 SELDHIRR
+5616 SDLENIRR
-5624 QQEDFRNFRMQ
+5624 QQEDFRCFRVQ
-5635 KLESLCKNVDKVNI
+5635 KVDSLGKNMDKVNI
-5649 TGRDLVR
+5649 AGRDLVR
-5656 SAASGVSTNNIEK
+5656 SAASGVSTNKIEK
-5669 DLENLNECWNDLKE
+5669 DLENLNERWNDLKE

-5759 LSKEVISHTD
+5759 LSKEVINHCD
-5769 ISERSVIEKQLQD
+5769 KSERLVIEKQLQD
-5782 LMERFDTLTYGAERR
+5782 LMKRFDTLTNGAERR

-5827 TVKSMELV
+5827 TVKGMELV

-5848 HERLHNEILE
+5848 HERLHHEILE
-5858 EKPNF
+5858 EKSNF
-5863 SQMADIASQLMHLIS
+5863 SEMADIASQLMHLIS

-5925 DLAAWMEHMEI
+5925 DLAAWMEHMEG
-5936 ELKRFHSV
+5936 ELKRFHSL
-5944 PVFAEKLLEQMDL
+5944 PVFAEKLLEQMDH

-5977 CGAELM
+5977 SGAELM

-6004 YGELTNRGGDL
+6004 YGELTSRGGDL
-6015 LKNSQNALPLVQQF
+6015 LKISQNALPLVQQF
-6029 HGGHSRLIEWMQI
+6029 HDAHNRLMEWMQI

-6060 EGELAEMRTVLD
+6060 EGELVEMRSFLD
-6072 VVNLVGP
+6072 SVNLVGP
-6079 QLCQISPGEGAA
+6079 QLCQISPGEGAS

-6124 AKEVMNGIDE
+6124 AKEVMNDIDE

-6158 VRGQLQE
+6158 VRAQLQE

-6194 PQSDNTS
+6194 PQSENTS

-6206 LEDLKEIVETV
+6206 LEDLKEIVETT

-6243 GLSAW
+6243 GLSTW
-6248 FDDMEAQISRLSTPA
+6248 FDDMEAQISRLSMPA

-6303 VTDDDSGKI
+6303 VTDDDCGKI

-6319 SARYSALRQEVRE
+6319 NARYAALRQEVRE

-6342 ESSQFSDKIEGL
+6342 ESSQFSDKIEGM

-6390 DLEKRADAFN
+6390 DLEKRVDAFN

-6405 ANDVIAKAGNKS
+6405 ANDVIAKASNKS
-6417 DPAIRDIKSKL
+6417 DPAVRDIKSKL
-6428 EKLNTLWSDV
+6428 EKLNALWSDV
-6438 KKATKRRGSSLNDI
+6438 KKATKRRDSSLNDI
-6452 LSLAESFWNQL
+6452 LTVAESFWNQL
-6463 LCVMKSLKDLEEN
+6463 LCVMKTLKDLEEN
-6476 LSAQE
+6476 LSSQE
-6481 APAAQPQ
+6481 PPAAQPQ

-6510 VEQVRRRGNNL
+6510 VEQVRRHGNNL
-6521 MSMCGEPDKPEVKK
+6521 INMCGEPDKPEVKK

-6571 LQKLLQFL
+6571 LQNLLEFL

-6589 GQIGTDIDA
+6589 GQVGADIDA

-6610 DEVDPHMVKIEAL
+6610 DEVDPRMVKVEAL
-6623 NRQAIELTER
+6623 NRQAVELTEK

-6644 PLLVVNRRWDS
+6644 PLLIVNRRWDS

-6677 QHALSELLVWINKTD
+6677 QHALSELLVWINKTN

-6714 LKVLANDIQ
+6714 LKVLANDVQ

-6757 KLNQEWKT
+6757 KLNQEWKM
-6765 LLQKSSDR
+6765 LLQKASDR

-6930 AQMEDHKILQKDV
+6930 VQMEEHKILQKDV

-7016 YLEETEAIL
+7016 YLEETETML
-7025 DQIIEEAANT
+7025 DQIIEEAANS

-7088 CDLKDRWSRVLLK
+7088 CELKDRWSRVLTK

-7123 GELLDWLKKAE
+7123 GELLDWLRKAQT
-7134 SILNQDGLVHGD
+7134 ILNQEGPVHGD
-7146 LETVQGLWEQHK
+7146 LETVQGLCEQHK

-7166 RSTQM
+7166 RATQM

-7179 GLERSGNNPDI
+7179 GLERSGNNPDV
-7190 GLQLDE
+7190 GHQLDE
-7196 LQSIWDEV
+7196 LQSVWDVV
-7204 KNDTAKR
+7204 KNDTIKR
-7211 GERLQQ
+7211 GERLQL
-7217 ALKDAEKLNKNIQGI
+7217 ALKDAEKLNKNIQEV

-7245 AKNAPDDERI
+7245 AKNAPDDEKV

-7265 FMADLSLRERQ
+7265 FMSELQNRERQ
-7276 KVETF
+7276 KIETF
-7281 KFAEEIISKAYPDA
+7281 KFAEEIMAKAYPDA

-7307 ERWEEVKQWGVNRES
+7307 ERWEEVKQWGINRES

-7336 TIEKLLIWLNGL
+7336 TIENLLIWLNGL

-7354 LERESLPDEIAPL
+7354 LERESLPDEIPPL

-7380 TARRQAEIDRACK
+7380 TARRQTEIDRACK

-7398 VGSRKTSRAAKT
+7398 ASGRKMSRVAKT

-7420 EQSPDGTLRRQSFKG
+7420 EQSPDGTLRRQS
-7435 SRDYGLN
+7435 
-7442 VRKSGSRI
+7442 
-7450 TPNRDT
+7450 
-7456 PDRDRLPH
+7456 
-7464 YGPRFS
+7464 
-7470 PSSVGSELEF
+7470 SVGPELEF

-7500 ERQRRLNDHLMYL
+7500 ERQRRLNDHLTYL

-7606 QERKPVTDSDKI
+7606 QERKPMTDSDKI

-7680 NDPCRADEHLAELMP
+7680 NDPCRADGVSQSMAAFTPRRSISNAVPNGNNNTNADEHLAELMP

-7720 IFMRCNNSRSVP
+7720 VFMRCNNSRSVP

-7740 HPTTLS
+7740 HPTTHW
-7746 VRERS
+7746 
-7751 VRSIPMS
+7751 
-7758 KPSRSSLSA
+7758 
-7767 STPDSLSDNEGNQ
+7767 
-7780 GGNTSGR
+7780 
-7787 YTPRKV
+7787 V
-7793 TYTSIR
+7793 TYTSVR

-7838 DEATPSRIPQRKASS
+7838 DETTPSRIPQRKASS
-7853 GGTGSNPRPS
+7853 GATGTNPRPS
-7863 RLSVTPTTSRT
+7863 RLSVTPTTSRS
-7874 NGAGAIPR
+7874 NGSGAITR

-7892 PTIHGGMIRSSSIPA
+7892 PARTRTEKVGSQLGGMDFY
-7907 LTGFGFKPSIRTSRI
+7907 LIRTLTIISGMAFLRQSRQVGQ
-7922 PIKISLSENSSP
+7922 L
-7934 TCSALSSANYNFGRS
+7934 T
-7949 GTSTP
+7949 
-7954 SGLQTPR
+7954 
-7961 KNSGDPSVSSNMR
+7961 
-7974 RTSRGTTPV
+7974 
-7983 EKREPFRL
+7983 